1 MAVSLK
7 IFPVKED
14 GPVCGVYVNFFK
26 HYIYIYLTKFSGVLQ
41 VSSSADAV
49 SSLQNTPVQDVTSST
64 VPWLA
69 IKEK

>member
-1 MAVSLK
+1 MCLHL
-7 IFPVKED
+7 PVKED

-49 SSLQNTPVQDVTSST
+49 SSLQNTPVQD
-64 VPWLA
+64 
-69 IKEK
+69 